1 MSFETLG
8 LNPSI
13 LRTLADLEYTQATPI
28 QQAAIPL
35 ILQGRDLLASAQTG
49 TGKTA
54 AFMLPALEKLSTP
67 SESNVR
73 GPRVLVLTPTREL
86 AIQVT
91 QAAEKYSRQLR
102 RVKVVSVL
110 GGMPYP
116 VQNRLLSQPYEV
128 LVATP
133 GRLIDHIER
142 GRIDFSRLE
151 LLVLDEA
158 DRMLDMGFFEDVE
171 RIASATPATRQTV
184 MFSATFEGT
193 IARLATELL
202 NNPERIEIAHQQARH
217 ENIAQHMHYVD
228 DLAHKNRLLTH
239 LVNDAGINQAIIFT
253 ATKRD
258 ADSLADDLSAAGHR
272 VAALHGDM
280 HQGARNRTIT
290 QMRHGNIRLLVA
302 TDVAARGLDVPGISH
317 VINYDLPKNPEDYVH
332 RIGRTGRA
340 GANGIAVSLAS
351 PRDAMQLKR
360 IERFTGQQIPVQV
373 IEGLEPKFKPR
384 SQAPRGGFRNRN
396 EGGPRRPFGEGRHGS
411 DDSRG
416 YAGAGRGESRGF
428 QGEGRSFHGESR
440 HGQPDFR
447 RGDRQP
453 VQGEHRFNREPRF
466 ADGNREPRHVD
477 GNREPRFADGNR
489 EPRFADG
496 NREPRH
502 VDGNRFPPRGH
513 DAARHDRFADRPR
526 TAEGRMAEGGHWNR
540 GTAEHAPRREG
551 RPATTQRRDGNG
563 TTRSAGF
570 KGGNRSWS

>member
-1 MSFETLG
+1 MSFESLG

-13 LRTLADLEYTQATPI
+13 VKAVTDAGYSEATPI
-28 QQAAIPL
+28 QAQAIPL
-35 ILQGRDLLASAQTG
+35 ILQGHDLLASAQTG

-54 AFMLPALEKLSTP
+54 AFMLPALEKLSAP
-67 SESNVR
+67 SATNVR

-86 AIQVT
+86 ALQVT
-91 QAAEKYSRQLR
+91 AAAEKYSRHLR

-116 VQNRLLSQPYEV
+116 VQNRMLSQPYEV

-171 RIASATPATRQTV
+171 RIASATPASRQTV
-184 MFSATFEGT
+184 MFSATFEGN

-202 NNPERIEIAHQQARH
+202 KDPQRIEIAHQQAKH

-228 DLAHKNRLLTH
+228 DLAHKNRVLTH
-239 LVNDAGINQAIIFT
+239 LINDAEINQAIIFT

-258 ADSLADDLSAAGHR
+258 ADTLADDLQAAGHK

-280 HQGARNRTIT
+280 HQGARNRTIV

-351 PRDAMQLKR
+351 PRDALQLKR
-360 IERFTGQQIPVQV
+360 IERFTGQVIPVQV
-373 IEGLEPKFKPR
+373 IEGLEPRFKPR
-384 SQAPRGGFRNRN
+384 AQTPGGGKPAAGRGGNRSGGQGGGEGRRFQNQGEFRRGHGEGRAAQSGFSQESGRFGRQQEAGRGGFGQER
-396 EGGPRRPFGEGRHGS
+396 RHGHNDFS
-411 DDSRG
+411 SPGGDARRSHGHAGETGGQRGRDGG
-416 YAGAGRGESRGF
+416 YARD
-428 QGEGRSFHGESR
+428 QRSGGTGNR
-440 HGQPDFR
+440 AVDGQHDQAWAQTSTTAAIAQQR
-447 RGDRQP
+447 RNTGDRP
-453 VQGEHRFNREPRF
+453 
-466 ADGNREPRHVD
+466 A
-477 GNREPRFADGNR
+477 
-489 EPRFADG
+489 
-496 NREPRH
+496 
-502 VDGNRFPPRGH
+502 RGG
-513 DAARHDRFADRPR
+513 AAF
-526 TAEGRMAEGGHWNR
+526 
-540 GTAEHAPRREG
+540 
-551 RPATTQRRDGNG
+551 RRDGQG
-563 TTRSAGF
+563 AAPSRPAGVR
-570 KGGNRSWS
+570 GNGNRSWS